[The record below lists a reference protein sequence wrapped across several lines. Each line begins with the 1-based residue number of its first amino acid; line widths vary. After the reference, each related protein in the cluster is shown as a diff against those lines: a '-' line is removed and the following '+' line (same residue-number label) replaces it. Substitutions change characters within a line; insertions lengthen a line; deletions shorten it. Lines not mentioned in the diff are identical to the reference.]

1 MSLYDCL
8 IISLYDCL
16 IVWLYDCLITSL
28 YDCLI
33 GNQWLCHYMIVWL
46 SHYMMV
52 WLYDCQ
58 NYGSESKSVSNNAFL
73 LLTTAYSLLIA
84 GPSIGFSSYLVIT
97 FIIMTSIVSWSC
109 RQHNCSCRCAEDTE
123 YEDCKV
129 TNLTSVL
136 WVFTELSLSALWV
149 YQEKSCR
156 V

>member
-16 IVWLYDCLITSL
+16 IVWLYNCLITSL
-28 YDCLI
+28 YDCMI

-46 SHYMMV
+46 SHYMIV

-84 GPSIGFSSYLVIT
+84 GPSIGFSSYLVIIT

-129 TNLTSVL
+129 KHRHRRNVTSLAILTSL
-136 WVFTELSLSALWV
+136 TFFTS
-149 YQEKSCR
+149 
-156 V
+156 